1 MDRKSPV
8 PIVAALRIG
17 GFCSI
22 AAVLLSLVGLV
33 ERLDE
38 RDIIA
43 GIISLGQAFLVASSV
58 LAGFLIARQRDRRVA
73 GPGGVVFSAV
83 AGAIP
88 GLALGLLLVVGE
100 QVDLRAVLINASPDL
115 YGILSFGLPTPT
127 AFFVLIGI
135 GAILGAAGSLI
146 QQMPP
151 ARRSVILRAVA
162 LIGILGV
169 LQDLIRVIVTNL
181 GLLRLFS
188 WMFGSGGLKGL
199 SIPGVL
205 AVSAI
210 YVLVLLLRRSIAQ
223 RRALRPRVGPLSTAA
238 RLGPYVAIGA
248 AVLISPWIL
257 GQYMSEVFNQVG
269 LFILMGLG
277 LNIVVGFA
285 GLLDLGYVAFFAIGA
300 YVVGVLTSTAIGV
313 EAGQIV
319 WGPTLPFFA
328 ALPVAVVVAI
338 LAGVLLGVP
347 VLRMRGDY
355 LAIVT
360 LGFGEITRIMALSD
374 FLKPYIGGS
383 QGIVE
388 VAPIQIGPFAGS
400 DAVLAF
406 SRPQMLFYVILVAC
420 CIVAFIAFR
429 LKDSRIGRAWMAM
442 REDEDVSQAVGL
454 NLVSTKLLAF
464 AAGAAFSG
472 LGGAIFASKVGTIYP
487 HSFQLLVSLN
497 ILSLIILGGMG
508 SIPGVVVGAF
518 ALVGLPELL
527 REFAEYRLL
536 VYGAVLIGMMLLRP
550 EGLLPEEAHRR
561 ELRADA
567 TGPPAETGA

>member
-43 GIISLGQAFLVASSV
+43 GIISLGQAFLVAASV
-58 LAGFLIARQRDRRVA
+58 LAGFLIARQHGRQAA
-73 GPGGVVFSAV
+73 GGGLLFSAV

-88 GLALGLLLVVGE
+88 GIALGLLLVVGE

-115 YGILSFGLPTPT
+115 YGILSFGLPSPT
-127 AFFVLIGI
+127 AFLVLTGI
-135 GAILGAAGSLI
+135 GAILGAAGGLI
-146 QQMPP
+146 QQMP
-151 ARRSVILRAVA
+151 AAQRGVILRAVA
-162 LIGILGV
+162 LIGTLGV

-205 AVSAI
+205 GVSSA
-210 YVLVLLLRRSIAQ
+210 YVLVLLSTRSIAR

-238 RLGPYVAIGA
+238 RLGPYVGIAA

-300 YVVGVLTSTAIGV
+300 YTVGVLTSTAIGV

-388 VAPIQIGPFAGS
+388 VAPIQIGPFGGS

-406 SRPQMLFYVILVAC
+406 SRPQMLFYVILIAC

-472 LGGAIFASKVGTIYP
+472 LAGALFASKVGTIYP

-508 SIPGVVVGAF
+508 SIPGVVIGAF

-550 EGLLPEEAHRR
+550 EGLLPEEFHRR

-567 TGPPAETGA
+567 TGPPAEPGV